1 LIGWFGTKSG
11 PAQHWR
17 APNLLLGLNAE
28 TRKGKGVMTRKI
40 SRRTWL
46 VGATAAISAPYVS
59 TYDRALAATDLKF
72 ALPWIPHGGYAFLF
86 AAKKLG
92 IWGNRGLNV
101 QVDRGY
107 GSGETCKRV
116 ALGQYDY
123 GLADFATM
131 VKLADD
137 GLPLVCVAMV
147 AHVSQLGILS
157 LKESNI
163 TKPKELEGKT
173 LGTTAGSAD
182 YALWPAFVAATGI
195 DAQKVNIN
203 IVGPELR
210 LRLLTEKKLDA
221 IGSVY
226 GSDAPIFLSRGIP
239 YNLMLHAKYGL
250 EMYSNAIITHRDRL
264 KNNPEQVQALV
275 DGALEGLKY
284 SFLDPE
290 KTTDIHLEMV
300 KEYDGASSDRSF
312 VKYGVLINTAT
323 SLAPYLEQQ
332 GLGYMENKL
341 VAATQDK
348 IVKYLGVKAEQDPS
362 ALYTNQFAGRV
373 KLTPAEWKTVQ
384 ESVKEYAL

>member
-1 LIGWFGTKSG
+1 MSHK
-11 PAQHWR
+11 P
-17 APNLLLGLNAE
+17 LLGLNAE

-40 SRRTWL
+40 SRRIWL

-59 TYDRALAATDLKF
+59 TNDRALAATDLKF

-86 AAKKLG
+86 AAKNLG

-373 KLTPAEWKTVQ
+373 KLTAAEWKTVQ